1 MVDKTPSYGG
11 RVSAATTTHGGVS
24 GTLCSRYQV
33 SSVLAL
39 DATYRAATLDGM
51 SVWSI
56 DKYPEFVRR
65 YDLAHIIRS
74 SKDPEAVLASL
85 AEPSLLRPTEDSP
98 WMLWRLRRCWDHLRP
113 DRVVMTLQATRDGI
127 QQQKTLPREAWLV
140 VGLASLP
147 DDEWLPPQDPYDL
160 IEEVTISVDGNQ
172 EFKDELTAWVRNPK
186 RRATIQRVLRW
197 IPWA

>member
-1 MVDKTPSYGG
+1 
-11 RVSAATTTHGGVS
+11 
-24 GTLCSRYQV
+24 
-33 SSVLAL
+33 
-39 DATYRAATLDGM
+39 
-51 SVWSI
+51 
-56 DKYPEFVRR
+56 
-65 YDLAHIIRS
+65 
-74 SKDPEAVLASL
+74 
-85 AEPSLLRPTEDSP
+85 
-98 WMLWRLRRCWDHLRP
+98 
-113 DRVVMTLQATRDGI
+113 MTLQATRDGI